1 ARRTMHAGQRTLDAG
16 GWTLDAGG
24 WTLGGG
30 RWTLDAGRWTLDAGR
45 WTLDDFWRLPSPVKR
60 SERFFAFASSLKP
73 QASSLK
79 PQTSD
84 FQCIQP
90 TGQVALYIGHTFQP
104 HGDAQQ
110 AIGNTGA
117 GAVGFTQ
124 AAMRSGGRMGNGGFG
139 VTEVGGDG
147 NHAGGVHHLPGVLAA
162 VLYCKG
168 QHTTKQLLLL
178 LGQFV
183 LRVRWQAAVVHFYHR
198 RMLFQPLRQCQR
210 VGAVGLHT
218 NGDRKSTRLN
228 SSHVKISYA
237 VFCLKK
243 KIH

>member
-1 ARRTMHAGQRTLDAG
+1 MSWTGRDAG
-16 GWTLDAGG
+16 RWTLDA
-24 WTLGGG
+24 G

-60 SERFFAFASSLKP
+60 SERFFAFASSLKPQASSLKP

-124 AAMRSGGRMGNGGFG
+124 AAMSSGGRMGNGGFG

-147 NHAGGVHHLPGVLAA
+147 NHAGGVQHLPGFLAA
-162 VLYCKG
+162 ALYYKG
-168 QHTTKQLLLL
+168 QHTTKQRLWL

-183 LRVRWQAAVVHFYHR
+183 LRGRWQAAVVHFYHR

-218 NGDRKSTRLN
+218 NGQGFQTFQKYPGIEGA
-228 SSHVKISYA
+228 H
-237 VFCLKK
+237 
-243 KIH
+243 